1 MDSILQTS
9 IATFLGFFAIMN
21 PIANTAVFIGLTSS
35 CSAEQKKKIAFKA
48 LITTFIIIAIFILL
62 GNIIFK
68 FFGITLPA
76 LRVAGGILIF
86 LVGYDMLNNKTSE
99 MHSDDEKNLSNT
111 NVLNL
116 AITPLAVP
124 LLAGPGTIATAMN
137 FAASQELSDVII
149 TLSMFGFLCVVS
161 YLFFIYGQIVVNK
174 IGQSGLTM
182 ITKLMG
188 LILAVIGIQ
197 MLIVGIHTAIQMFS

>member
-35 CSAEQKKKIAFKA
+35 CSTEQKKKIALKA
-48 LITTFIIIAIFILL
+48 LITTFIIIAIFILV

-86 LVGYDMLNNKTSE
+86 LVGYDMLHNKKSE
-99 MHSDDEKNLSNT
+99 MHSDDEKNLSNED
-111 NVLNL
+111 VLNI

-137 FAASQELSDVII
+137 FAASQALSDVII
-149 TLSMFGFLCVVS
+149 TLSMFGFLCIVS
-161 YLFFIYGQIVVNK
+161 YLFFIYGQIIVNK

-197 MLIVGIHTAIQMFS
+197 MLIVGIHTAIQMF

>member
-35 CSAEQKKKIAFKA
+35 CSTEQKKKIALKA
-48 LITTFIIIAIFILL
+48 LITTFIIIAIFILV

-86 LVGYDMLNNKTSE
+86 LVGYDMLNNKKSE
-99 MHSDDEKNLSNT
+99 MHSDDEKNLSNED
-111 NVLNL
+111 VLNI

-124 LLAGPGTIATAMN
+124 LLAGRYN
-137 FAASQELSDVII
+137 CYSDELCSI
-149 TLSMFGFLCVVS
+149 SS
-161 YLFFIYGQIVVNK
+161 PK
-174 IGQSGLTM
+174 
-182 ITKLMG
+182 
-188 LILAVIGIQ
+188 
-197 MLIVGIHTAIQMFS
+197 

>member
-35 CSAEQKKKIAFKA
+35 CSSEQKKKIALKA
-48 LITTFIIIAIFILL
+48 LITTFIIIAIFILV

-86 LVGYDMLNNKTSE
+86 LVGYDMLNNKKSE
-99 MHSDDEKNLSNT
+99 MHSDDEKNLSNED
-111 NVLNL
+111 VLNI

-137 FAASQELSDVII
+137 FAASQALSDVII
-149 TLSMFGFLCVVS
+149 TLSMFGFLCIVS
-161 YLFFIYGQIVVNK
+161 YLFFIYGQIIVNK

-197 MLIVGIHTAIQMFS
+197 MLIVGIHTAIQMF

>member
-35 CSAEQKKKIAFKA
+35 CSTEQKKKIALKA
-48 LITTFIIIAIFILL
+48 LITTFIIIAIFILV

-86 LVGYDMLNNKTSE
+86 LVGYDMLNNKKSE
-99 MHSDDEKNLSNT
+99 MHSDDEKNLSNED
-111 NVLNL
+111 VLNI

-137 FAASQELSDVII
+137 FAASQALSDVII
-149 TLSMFGFLCVVS
+149 TLSMFGFLCILS
-161 YLFFIYGQIVVNK
+161 YLFFVYGQVIVNK

-197 MLIVGIHTAIQMFS
+197 MLIVGIHTAIQMF

>member
-35 CSAEQKKKIAFKA
+35 CSTEQKKKIALKA
-48 LITTFIIIAIFILL
+48 LITTFIIIAIFILV

-86 LVGYDMLNNKTSE
+86 LVGYDMLNNKKSE
-99 MHSDDEKNLSNT
+99 MHSDDEKNLSNED
-111 NVLNL
+111 VLNI

-137 FAASQELSDVII
+137 FAASQALSDVII
-149 TLSMFGFLCVVS
+149 TLSMFGFLCIVS
-161 YLFFIYGQIVVNK
+161 YLFFIYGQIIVNK

-197 MLIVGIHTAIQMFS
+197 MLIVGIHTAIQMF

>member
-35 CSAEQKKKIAFKA
+35 CSTEQKKKIALKA
-48 LITTFIIIAIFILL
+48 LITTFIIIAIFILV

-86 LVGYDMLNNKTSE
+86 LVGYDMLNNKKSE
-99 MHSDDEKNLSNT
+99 MHSDDEKNLSNEY
-111 NVLNL
+111 VLNI

-137 FAASQELSDVII
+137 FAASQALSDVII
-149 TLSMFGFLCVVS
+149 TLTMFGFLCVVS
-161 YLFFIYGQIVVNK
+161 YLFFIYGQIIVNK

-197 MLIVGIHTAIQMFS
+197 MLIVGIHTAIQMF

>member
-35 CSAEQKKKIAFKA
+35 CSTEQKKKIAFKA
-48 LITTFIIIAIFILL
+48 LITTFIIIAIFILV

-86 LVGYDMLNNKTSE
+86 LVGYDMLNNKKSE
-99 MHSDDEKNLSNT
+99 MHSDDEKNLSNED
-111 NVLNL
+111 VLNI

-137 FAASQELSDVII
+137 FAASQALSDVII
-149 TLSMFGFLCVVS
+149 TLSMFGFLCIVS
-161 YLFFIYGQIVVNK
+161 YLFFIYGQIIVNK

-197 MLIVGIHTAIQMFS
+197 MLIVGIHTAIQMF